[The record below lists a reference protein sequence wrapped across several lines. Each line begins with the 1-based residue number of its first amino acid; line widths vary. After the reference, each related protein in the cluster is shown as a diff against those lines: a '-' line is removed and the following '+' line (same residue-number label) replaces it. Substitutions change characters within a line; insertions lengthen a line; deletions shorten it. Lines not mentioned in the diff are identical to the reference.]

1 MINPTSAN
9 YSESMST
16 LKFGQ
21 MAAKIKVEANQNIM
35 RTVEI
40 KRQANMKEIEFLR
53 S

>member
-9 YSESMST
+9 YPESMST

-21 MAAKIKVEANQNIM
+21 MAAKIKVEAKQNMM
-35 RTVEI
+35 RTVET
-40 KRQANMKEIEFLR
+40 KRQANIKDIEFLP